1 MAEVNLSSGGTI
13 EPKESVG
20 QILDTLRSCDRKDD
34 FICLTKRNGKHIY
47 VCADRVES
55 IEE

>member
-13 EPKESVG
+13 EPKESVE
-20 QILDTLRSCDRKDD
+20 QILDMLKVCDEKDD
-34 FICLTKRNGKHIY
+34 FICLTKQTGKHIY
-47 VCADRVES
+47 VCAYRVES

>member
-1 MAEVNLSSGGTI
+1 MAEVNLNSGGTI

-47 VCADRVES
+47 VCADQVES

>member
-13 EPKESVG
+13 EPQESVE
-20 QILDTLRSCDRKDD
+20 QILDMLKVCDEKDD
-34 FICLTKRNGKHIY
+34 FICLTKQTGKHIY
-47 VCADRVES
+47 VCAYRVES

>member
-13 EPKESVG
+13 EPKESVE
-20 QILDTLRSCDRKDD
+20 QVLDMLKACDRKDD

>member
-13 EPKESVG
+13 EPKESVE
-20 QILDTLRSCDRKDD
+20 QILDMLKACDRKDD
-34 FICLTKRNGKHIY
+34 FICLTKRTGKHIY